1 MSVKF
6 NEKKLSLEFQDDM
19 KGRLKS
25 SRILSLLIFCIGG
38 IKLALIDW
46 KNLTEYDFVFI
57 FLELVFAYLIYNNFF
72 VKTAA
77 SELIVSDVKIFKQ
90 ATGMKS
96 KAVFK
101 LKNGKVRDIYN
112 MSSKKQR
119 ELVKKE
125 VLKAGITIK

>member
-77 SELIVSDVKIFKQ
+77 SELIVSDVKFFKQ

>member
-19 KGRLKS
+19 SGRLKS

-46 KNLTEYDFVFI
+46 RNLSEYDFVFI
-57 FLELVFAYLIYNNFF
+57 FLELVFAYLIYNNFL

-77 SELIVSDVKIFKQ
+77 SELIAKDVKFFKQ

-125 VLKAGITIK
+125 VLKAGIIIK

>member
-6 NEKKLSLEFQDDM
+6 NEKNQRLEFQDDM
-19 KGRLKS
+19 SGRLKA

-38 IKLALIDW
+38 IKLILIDW

-57 FLELVFAYLIYNNFF
+57 FLELVFAYLVYNNFF
-72 VKTAA
+72 VKIFA
-77 SELIVSDVKIFKQ
+77 SELNVSDIKFFKQ

-119 ELVKKE
+119 EPIKTE
-125 VLKAGITIK
+125 VLKAGIVIR

>member
-46 KNLTEYDFVFI
+46 RNLTEYDFVFI

-77 SELIVSDVKIFKQ
+77 SELIVSDVKFFKQ